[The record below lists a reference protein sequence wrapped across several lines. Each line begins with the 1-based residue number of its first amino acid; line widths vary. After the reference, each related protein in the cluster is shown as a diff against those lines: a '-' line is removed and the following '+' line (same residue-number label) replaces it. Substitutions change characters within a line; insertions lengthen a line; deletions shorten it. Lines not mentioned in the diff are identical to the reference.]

1 MPTSVRIAVIA
12 MGVLVALLLSNA
24 ALSWYV
30 FDAVVDGVL
39 EANPE
44 VDRGLAER
52 TISQNIAVYSV
63 VGLLM
68 ALSAWFL
75 PRRQPWARWVGLAAT
90 VATALLTLFSIVVT
104 GGASAYSLLQLVLA
118 IAAVTSLL
126 ARTTGAWVPRLR
138 ARA

>member
-68 ALSAWFL
+68 ARSAWFL

-138 ARA
+138 TRA